1 MTVLNVIELTK
12 TAPVMNTIFL
22 SSVVLVILSFI
33 GIINTPASK
42 EKLGV
47 ACATVLFIA
56 LISTIVCGAIK
67 DNFTVPNGKVRYEVL
82 INDDTS
88 FTEVIE
94 KYEIIEQ
101 RGEIFVLEE
110 KE

>member
-1 MTVLNVIELTK
+1 MTVLNTIELTK
-12 TAPVMNTIFL
+12 TATTIAVIGVSCLFL
-22 SSVVLVILSFI
+22 AVLSFI
-33 GIINTPASK
+33 GAMLTPV
-42 EKLGV
+42 EHMNIGV
-47 ACATVLFIA
+47 TCIFI
-56 LISTIVCGAIK
+56 LIFSVVGIVVCGSLS
-67 DNFTVPNGKVRYEVL
+67 DTFTVPNGEVRYEVL

-94 KYEIIEQ
+94 KYDIIEQ

>member
-1 MTVLNVIELTK
+1 MTVLNTIELTK
-12 TAPVMNTIFL
+12 TAPTLAVIGVSCLFL
-22 SSVVLVILSFI
+22 AVLSFI
-33 GIINTPASK
+33 GAILTPVEHENIGLTCVCILIFSII
-42 EKLGV
+42 GV
-47 ACATVLFIA
+47 V
-56 LISTIVCGAIK
+56 VCGCLSYTY
-67 DNFTVPNGKVRYEVL
+67 TVPNGEVRYEVL

-94 KYEIIEQ
+94 KYDIIEQ